1 MISILPRSLARL
13 EATTGCE
20 SVESKSDPNVLEFGG
35 WKGFEAQE
43 IALRRSKS
51 RLYTIDAS
59 KPENGWKLSA
69 KGQAGD

>member
-1 MISILPRSLARL
+1 MISILRGHRLDLRQQLAAL
-13 EATTGCE
+13 LGE
-20 SVESKSDPNVLEFGG
+20 SVESKSDPNFLEFGG
-35 WKGFEAQE
+35 WK
-43 IALRRSKS
+43 RSKS